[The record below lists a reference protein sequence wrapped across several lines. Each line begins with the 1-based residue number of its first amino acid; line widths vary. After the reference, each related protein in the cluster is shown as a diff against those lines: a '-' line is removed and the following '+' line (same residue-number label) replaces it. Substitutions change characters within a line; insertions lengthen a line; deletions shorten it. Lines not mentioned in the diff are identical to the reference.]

1 MLYAIENTLMLY
13 AKICNSIRSEINKNI
28 PDLKLAENSYYK
40 DTLTSMPPF
49 FRTSYSSAGLF
60 ELMIYESNFKSKKPE
75 FIVLGIDLYSKKF
88 QWFVC
93 RAVKPKK
100 FFELEDDKE
109 KYITY
114 MREICSTEEILQKS
128 SVPSK
133 LKKKIIFNI
142 DLFENLIHDCW
153 DRALEISK

>member
-1 MLYAIENTLMLY
+1 MLYNMLY
-13 AKICNSIRSEINKNI
+13 EEICNSIRSEINKNI
-28 PDLKLAENSYYK
+28 PELKLAENSYYK
-40 DTLTSMPPF
+40 DTLKSMPLYF
-49 FRTSYSSAGLF
+49 GTAYNSAELF

-75 FIVLGIDLYSKKF
+75 FIILGIDLYSKKF
-88 QWFVC
+88 KWFVC
-93 RAVKPKK
+93 RAAKPKK
-100 FFELEDDKE
+100 FFEFEDDKE
-109 KYITY
+109 KYIIY

-153 DRALEISK
+153 ERALEISE